1 MNMTKLPMKQLSEL
15 LSEEGLEKMNNF
27 NELFQ
32 LYDDESNESNAC
44 SSSEEGR
51 EKAKIHRVIDKRNAR
66 ERRRVENVNDAFKRL
81 RSRIPYENKDKRL
94 SKVKTL
100 QTAMRYINYLADMLN
115 SSTYVNNK
123 TTRLLSARPNKMPIT
138 FDTSFNQSFDWSTN
152 HFRTS
157 LSGRGLDTGH
167 VISQHLCNVSRC
179 SVKPNFSGHPRYQ
192 YI

>member
-1 MNMTKLPMKQLSEL
+1 MDVTNLATKQLSEL

-51 EKAKIHRVIDKRNAR
+51 EKAKINHVIDKRNAR

-100 QTAMRYINYLADMLN
+100 QTAMRYINYLSDMLN
-115 SSTYVNNK
+115 SSNYVNNQNMM
-123 TTRLLSARPNKMPIT
+123 SDYVNG
-138 FDTSFNQSFDWSTN
+138 TSVPVN
-152 HFRTS
+152 TS
-157 LSGRGLDTGH
+157 DFTGNRNSLCLDTGY
-167 VISQHLCNVSRC
+167 VVSGTLCNVS
-179 SVKPNFSGHPRYQ
+179 
-192 YI
+192 I